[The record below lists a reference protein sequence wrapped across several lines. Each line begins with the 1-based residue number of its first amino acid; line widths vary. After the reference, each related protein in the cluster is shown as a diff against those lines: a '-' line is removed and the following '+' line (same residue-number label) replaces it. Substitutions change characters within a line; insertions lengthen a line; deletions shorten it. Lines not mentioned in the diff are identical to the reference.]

1 MKREDVAR
9 KTAVETANGA
19 SKKKPYVPPALE
31 KCERLDEVVEGSAF
45 IVLTTGAVL
54 RGQYPTP

>member
-19 SKKKPYVPPALE
+19 SEKKPYMPPALE
-31 KCERLDEVVEGSAF
+31 KCERLDEVVEG
-45 IVLTTGAVL
+45 IVHNVSGV
-54 RGQYPTP
+54 PINP